1 MRNQIVILAAGKGT
15 RMGNAKVPKVLTML
29 NNKPLILYTL
39 EEIDKINQLAK
50 PVVVVGYMAE
60 KVKAV
65 LGTEFLYALQ
75 SEQLGTGHAVLTAK
89 KKVNAENILVING
102 DQPFIKADS
111 LKALIQMHFKKG
123 NSISM
128 LTAQVNN
135 FRGVYKTLEH
145 AGRIIRDPN
154 HNIAAIVEYK
164 DASIHQKKIK
174 EINTAVYMFNTKWLW
189 ANLEKIKNHNKQKE
203 YYLTDIIDI
212 AISQGQKVSSL
223 MIDPKE
229 ALGINSKEDL
239 LLAEKIL

>member
-1 MRNQIVILAAGKGT
+1 MGT
-15 RMGNAKVPKVLTML
+15 TNVPKVLTML

-39 EEIDKINQLAK
+39 EEIEKINQLAK

-65 LGTEFLYALQ
+65 LGTDFLYALQ
-75 SEQLGTGHAVLTAK
+75 TEQLGTGHAVLSAK
-89 KKVNAENILVING
+89 KKVKAENILVLHG
-102 DQPFIKADS
+102 DQPFIQAES
-111 LKALIQMHFKKG
+111 LKALIAMHFKKG
-123 NSISM
+123 GNISM
-128 LTAQVNN
+128 LTAQVDN
-135 FRGVYKTLEH
+135 FRGVNKTLES
-145 AGRIIRDPN
+145 AGRIIRDPH

-164 DASIHQKKIK
+164 DASTHQKKIK
-174 EINTAVYMFNTKWLW
+174 EINTGIYMFNTKWLW

-212 AISQGQKVSSL
+212 AIGQGQRVASL

-239 LLAEKIL
+239 ELALSLLKS